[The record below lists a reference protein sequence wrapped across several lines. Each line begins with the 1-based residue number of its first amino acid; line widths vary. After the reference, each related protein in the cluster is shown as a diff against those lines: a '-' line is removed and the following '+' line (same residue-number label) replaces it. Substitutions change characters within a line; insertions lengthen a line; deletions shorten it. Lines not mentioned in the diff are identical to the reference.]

1 MPFGLKNAPSEFQKI
16 MNDIFNPFQDF
27 SIVYVDDV
35 LIFSQN
41 INQHFKHLQTF
52 FTTVNRSG
60 LVVSKPKIK
69 LFQTK
74 IRFLGFEIHL
84 GLIKLI
90 QRSIEF
96 ASNFS
101 DQITDKTQLQRFLGC
116 LNYVSHFLQNI
127 KPICKPLHERLK
139 KESRALKNTPK
150 QSKNSNPLSSQ
161 FRVYR

>member
-1 MPFGLKNAPSEFQKI
+1 

-27 SIVYVDDV
+27 SIVYIDDV

-41 INQHFKHLQTF
+41 IDQHFKHLQTF
-52 FTTVNRSG
+52 FTIVKINS

-84 GLIKLI
+84 GLIKPI

-96 ASNFS
+96 ASNFP
-101 DQITDKTQLQRFLGC
+101 DQITDKTQLQKFLGC
-116 LNYVSHFLQNI
+116 LNSVSDFLQNI
-127 KPICKPLHERLK
+127 RPICKPLFKRLK
-139 KESRALKNTPK
+139 KIQSPGLKNKPK
-150 QSKNSNPLSSQ
+150 QSKKSNPLSSQ